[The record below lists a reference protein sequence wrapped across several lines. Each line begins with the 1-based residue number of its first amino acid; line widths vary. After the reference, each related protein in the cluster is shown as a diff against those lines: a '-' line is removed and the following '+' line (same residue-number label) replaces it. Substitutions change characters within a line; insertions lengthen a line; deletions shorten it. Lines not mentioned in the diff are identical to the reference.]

1 MAIII
6 KSLQGRGYPL
16 STKTTLTQKISEEG
30 TLEFDIIENPSNYDL
45 LNSITK
51 MWTVTRVGGTNDI
64 REYRIVMLDKS
75 SIGQVQTLHVKAK
88 EREIDDLSMQRI
100 YETYSGSFTGKRYFD
115 MVFHKSGYKYKL
127 KDKVNASSFENV
139 GEGDSRLELFKKGL
153 DRYTLEYE
161 YDEKTKTFTLQTSIG
176 NAAKYFID
184 SRVNANNIKI
194 EEDATQ
200 AYTFIKG
207 YGDYDDD
214 GGYSTAGL
222 IMEYTHPLADVIGK
236 REAPPIMDG
245 RVKKQKTMDAM
256 LKSTIA
262 ESIKTSLSLDFVT
275 LPDHFKEANPK
286 PGDVVRVRDNLTGL
300 NNDARIVEVKTERDP
315 FGKITKQEVVFGDF
329 KLREKYMKN
338 LNNAVK
344 YVSGLG
350 GLNTSNPS
358 KNSRL
363 TAEKIGAN
371 SKATS
376 NIIDSTSALNFNMN
390 GISTK
395 GGKGGVALNKDG
407 LYVDSGVEGNDPLLI
422 ANENGLNIEAI
433 PKATINKDGLMSSE
447 DKKKIENI
455 NLDSLFMKG
464 TDGKKYKITVSNG
477 EMKVVEV

>member
-1 MAIII
+1 MAIIV

-16 STKTTLTQKISEEG
+16 STKTILTQKISEEG
-30 TLEFDIIENPSNYDL
+30 TLEFDIIENASNYDL

-51 MWTVTRVGGTNDI
+51 MWTVTRVGGPSDI
-64 REYRIVMLDKS
+64 KEYRIVMLDKS

-88 EREIDDLSMQRI
+88 EREIDDLSVQRI
-100 YETYSGSFTGKRYFD
+100 YETYSGSFTGKKYFD

-139 GEGDSRLELFKKGL
+139 GEGDTCLELFKKGL

-176 NAAKYFID
+176 NHAKYFID

-207 YGDYDDD
+207 FGDYEDD

-222 IMEYTHPLADVIGK
+222 IMEYTHPLADVLGK
-236 REAPPIMDG
+236 REAPPVMDG

-256 LKSTIA
+256 LKSTIS

-275 LPDHFKEANPK
+275 LPEHYKEAEPK
-286 PGDVVRVRDNLTGL
+286 PGDIVRVRDNLTGL

-329 KLREKYMKN
+329 RLREKYMKN
-338 LNNAVK
+338 LNNAAK
-344 YVSGLG
+344 YVNGLD
-350 GLNTSNPS
+350 GLNTSNATKS
-358 KNSRL
+358 SRL
-363 TAEKIGAN
+363 TSEKIGAN
-371 SKATS
+371 SKATA
-376 NIIDSTSALNFNMN
+376 NIIDSTSSLNFNMD

-407 LYVDSGVEGNDPLLI
+407 LYVDSGIDGNEPLLI
-422 ANENGLNIEAI
+422 ADENGLNTEAI
-433 PKATINKDGLMSSE
+433 PKATTTKDGLMSSE
-447 DKKKIENI
+447 DKKKLENI
-455 NLDSLFMKG
+455 NIDSLVMNG
-464 TDGKKYKITVSNG
+464 TDGKKYKITINNS
-477 EMKVVEV
+477 EMNITEV

>member
-1 MAIII
+1 MAIIV

-30 TLEFDIIENPSNYDL
+30 TLEFDIVENASNYDL

-51 MWTVTRVGGTNDI
+51 MWAVTRVGGPSDI
-64 REYRIVMLDKS
+64 KEYRIVMLDKS

-88 EREIDDLSMQRI
+88 EREIDDLSIQRI
-100 YETYSGSFTGKRYFD
+100 YETYSGSFTGKKYFD

-139 GEGDSRLELFKKGL
+139 GEGDTRLELFKKGL

-176 NAAKYFID
+176 NNAKYFID

-200 AYTFIKG
+200 AYTYIKG
-207 YGDYDDD
+207 YGDYEDD

-222 IMEYTHPLADVIGK
+222 IMEYTHPLANVLGK
-236 REAPPIMDG
+236 REAPPVMDG

-256 LKSTIA
+256 LKSTIN

-275 LPDHFKEANPK
+275 LPEHYKEAEPK
-286 PGDVVRVRDNLTGL
+286 PGDIVRVRDNLTGL
-300 NNDARIVEVKTERDP
+300 NDDARIVEVKTERDP
-315 FGKITKQEVVFGDF
+315 FGKVTKQEVVFGDF
-329 KLREKYMKN
+329 RLREKYMKN
-338 LNNAVK
+338 LNNAAK
-344 YVSGLG
+344 YVNGLG
-350 GLNTSNPS
+350 GLNTSNAT

-363 TAEKIGAN
+363 TSEKIGAN
-371 SKATS
+371 SKATA
-376 NIIDSTSALNFNMN
+376 NIIDSTSSLNFNMN

-407 LYVDSGVEGNDPLLI
+407 LYVDTGIDGKEPFLI
-422 ANENGLNIEAI
+422 ADENGLNTEAI
-433 PKATINKDGLMSSE
+433 PKATTTNDGLMSLE
-447 DKKKIENI
+447 DKKKLENI
-455 NLDSLFMKG
+455 KIDSLVMKG
-464 TDGKKYKITVSNG
+464 TDGKNYKITIDNS
-477 EMKVVEV
+477 EMKIAEV

>member
-1 MAIII
+1 MAIIV
-6 KSLQGRGYPL
+6 KSLQRRGYPL

-30 TLEFDIIENPSNYDL
+30 TLEFDIIENASNYDL

-51 MWTVTRVGGTNDI
+51 MWTVTRVGGPSDNK
-64 REYRIVMLDKS
+64 EYRIVMLDKS

-88 EREIDDLSMQRI
+88 EREIDDLSVQRI
-100 YETYSGSFTGKRYFD
+100 YETYSGSFTGKKYFD

-139 GEGDSRLELFKKGL
+139 GEGDTRLELFKKGL

-161 YDEKTKTFTLQTSIG
+161 YDEKTKTFTLQTSIE
-176 NAAKYFID
+176 NSAKYFID

-207 YGDYDDD
+207 FGDYEDD

-222 IMEYTHPLADVIGK
+222 IMEYTHPLADVLGK
-236 REAPPIMDG
+236 REAPPVMDG

-256 LKSTIA
+256 LKSTIS

-275 LPDHFKEANPK
+275 LPEHYKEAEPK
-286 PGDVVRVRDNLTGL
+286 PGDIVRVRDNLTGL
-300 NNDARIVEVKTERDP
+300 NDDARIVEVKTERDP

-329 KLREKYMKN
+329 RLREKYMKN
-338 LNNAVK
+338 LNNAAK
-344 YVSGLG
+344 YVNGLG
-350 GLNTSNPS
+350 GLNTSNATKS
-358 KNSRL
+358 SRL

-371 SKATS
+371 SKATA
-376 NIIDSTSALNFNMN
+376 NIIDSTSSLNFNMD

-407 LYVDSGVEGNDPLLI
+407 LYVDSGIDGNEPLLI
-422 ANENGLNIEAI
+422 ADENGLNTEAI
-433 PKATINKDGLMSSE
+433 PKATTTKDGLMSSE
-447 DKKKIENI
+447 DKKKLENI
-455 NLDSLFMKG
+455 NIDSLVMNG
-464 TDGKKYKITVSNG
+464 TDGKKYKVTINNSEMNIT
-477 EMKVVEV
+477 EV

>member
-1 MAIII
+1 MAIIV

-30 TLEFDIIENPSNYDL
+30 TLEFDIIENASNYDL

-51 MWTVTRVGGTNDI
+51 MWTVTRVGGPSDI
-64 REYRIVMLDKS
+64 KEYRIVMLDKS

-88 EREIDDLSMQRI
+88 EREIDDLSVQRI
-100 YETYSGSFTGKRYFD
+100 YETYSGSFTGKKYFD

-139 GEGDSRLELFKKGL
+139 GEGDTRLELFKKGL

-161 YDEKTKTFTLQTSIG
+161 YDEKTKTFTLQTSIK
-176 NAAKYFID
+176 NSAKYFID

-207 YGDYDDD
+207 FGDYEDD

-222 IMEYTHPLADVIGK
+222 IMEYTHPLADVLGK
-236 REAPPIMDG
+236 REAPPVMDG

-256 LKSTIA
+256 LKSTIS

-275 LPDHFKEANPK
+275 LPEHYKEAEPK
-286 PGDVVRVRDNLTGL
+286 PGDIVRVRDNLTGL
-300 NNDARIVEVKTERDP
+300 NDDARIVEVKTERDP

-329 KLREKYMKN
+329 RLREKYMKN
-338 LNNAVK
+338 LNNAAK
-344 YVSGLG
+344 YVNGLG
-350 GLNTSNPS
+350 GLNTSNAT

-363 TAEKIGAN
+363 TSEKIGAN
-371 SKATS
+371 SKATA
-376 NIIDSTSALNFNMN
+376 NIIDSTSSLNFNMN

-407 LYVDSGVEGNDPLLI
+407 LYVDPGIDGNEPLLI
-422 ANENGLNIEAI
+422 ADENGLNTEAI
-433 PKATINKDGLMSSE
+433 PKATTTKDGLMSSE
-447 DKKKIENI
+447 DKKKLENI
-455 NLDSLFMKG
+455 KIDSLVMKG
-464 TDGKKYKITVSNG
+464 TDGKNYKITINNS
-477 EMKVVEV
+477 EMNIAEV

>member
-1 MAIII
+1 MAIIV

-30 TLEFDIIENPSNYDL
+30 TLEFDIIENASNYDL

-51 MWTVTRVGGTNDI
+51 MWTVTRVGGPSDNK
-64 REYRIVMLDKS
+64 EYRIVMLDKS

-88 EREIDDLSMQRI
+88 EREIDDLSVQRI
-100 YETYSGSFTGKRYFD
+100 YETYSGSFTGKKYFD

-139 GEGDSRLELFKKGL
+139 GEGDTRLELFKKGL

-176 NAAKYFID
+176 NHAKYFID

-207 YGDYDDD
+207 FGDYEDD

-222 IMEYTHPLADVIGK
+222 IMEYTHPLADVLGK
-236 REAPPIMDG
+236 REAPPVMDG

-256 LKSTIA
+256 LKSTIS

-275 LPDHFKEANPK
+275 LPEHYKEAEPK
-286 PGDVVRVRDNLTGL
+286 PGDIVRVRDNLTGL
-300 NNDARIVEVKTERDP
+300 NDDARIVEVKTERDP

-329 KLREKYMKN
+329 RLREKYMKN
-338 LNNAVK
+338 LNNAAK
-344 YVSGLG
+344 YVNGLG
-350 GLNTSNPS
+350 GLNTSNATKS
-358 KNSRL
+358 SRL
-363 TAEKIGAN
+363 TSEKIGAN
-371 SKATS
+371 SKATA
-376 NIIDSTSALNFNMN
+376 NIIDSTSSLNFNMD

-407 LYVDSGVEGNDPLLI
+407 LYVDSGIDGNEPLLI
-422 ANENGLNIEAI
+422 ADENGLNTEAI
-433 PKATINKDGLMSSE
+433 PKATTTKDGLMSSE
-447 DKKKIENI
+447 DKKKLENI
-455 NLDSLFMKG
+455 NIDSLVMNG
-464 TDGKKYKITVSNG
+464 TDGKKYKITINNS
-477 EMKVVEV
+477 EMNITEV

>member
-1 MAIII
+1 MAIIV

-30 TLEFDIIENPSNYDL
+30 TLEFDIIENASNYDL

-51 MWTVTRVGGTNDI
+51 MWTVTRVGGPRDNK
-64 REYRIVMLDKS
+64 EYRIVMTDKS

-88 EREIDDLSMQRI
+88 EREIDDLSVQRI
-100 YETYSGSFTGKRYFD
+100 YETYSGSFTGKKYFD

-139 GEGDSRLELFKKGL
+139 GEGDTRLELFKKGL

-176 NAAKYFID
+176 NHAKYFID

-207 YGDYDDD
+207 FGDYEDD

-222 IMEYTHPLADVIGK
+222 IMEYTHPLADVLGK
-236 REAPPIMDG
+236 REAPPVMDG

-256 LKSTIA
+256 LKSTIS

-275 LPDHFKEANPK
+275 LPEHYKEAEPK
-286 PGDVVRVRDNLTGL
+286 PGDIVRVRDNLTGL
-300 NNDARIVEVKTERDP
+300 NNDARIVEVNTERDP

-329 KLREKYMKN
+329 RLREKYMKN
-338 LNNAVK
+338 LNNAAK
-344 YVSGLG
+344 YVNGLG
-350 GLNTSNPS
+350 GLNTSNATKS
-358 KNSRL
+358 SRL
-363 TAEKIGAN
+363 TSEKIGAN
-371 SKATS
+371 SKATA
-376 NIIDSTSALNFNMN
+376 NIIDSTSSLNFNMD

-407 LYVDSGVEGNDPLLI
+407 LYVDHGIDGNEPLLI
-422 ANENGLNIEAI
+422 ADENGLNTEAI
-433 PKATINKDGLMSSE
+433 PKTTTTKDGLMSSE
-447 DKKKIENI
+447 DKKKLENI
-455 NLDSLFMKG
+455 NIDSLVMTG
-464 TDGKKYKITVSNG
+464 TDGKKYKITINNS
-477 EMKVVEV
+477 EMNITEV